1 MSNSIE
7 KMLEISNRIEKA
19 TNNKQPVQKK
29 TVSQHDLDML
39 IENYDQQVYGPVTE
53 TKQEDEPKYSARAEM
68 ERLKEIE
75 ANGGRSAVNLEGR
88 NIPRNIV
95 ESILNNPLDMPPVV
109 DSRMTALEE
118 KIAEKHGGIQ
128 KAVDVMK
135 RVDKKDAEAKAK
147 LTEQLQ
153 PKTNIVSTTVDYELV
168 KTIVESVLDKRLSE
182 LKEVINE
189 SHTTNTNTY
198 VPSMKML
205 SFKDNFFFVDN
216 DDNVFECV
224 MKYKGKRKK

>member
-7 KMLEISNRIEKA
+7 KMLEISTRIEKA
-19 TNNKQPVQKK
+19 TNKKQPIQKK
-29 TVSQHDLDML
+29 VVNQHDLDML
-39 IENYDQQVYGPVTE
+39 IENYDQQVYGPITE
-53 TKQEDEPKYSARAEM
+53 TKQEEKYSATAEM

-75 ANGGRSAVNLEGR
+75 ANGGRAAVNLEGR

-95 ESILNNPLDMPPVV
+95 ESIINNPLDMPPVV

-118 KIAEKHGGIQ
+118 KLAEKNGGIQ
-128 KAVDVMK
+128 KAVEVMK
-135 RVDKKDAEAKAK
+135 RVDKQEAEAKAK
-147 LTEQLQ
+147 LTEQIN
-153 PKTNIVSTTVDYELV
+153 PRTNVISAAIDYELV
-168 KTIVESVLDKRLSE
+168 KTIVESVLDKRLGE
-182 LKEVINE
+182 LKQTINE
-189 SHTTNTNTY
+189 SYTSNTNSY

-224 MKYKGKRKK
+224 MKYKGKRKKS